1 LELPDSRATLSDPA
15 KHVEAVFDPDVEVAC
30 AMAGTGACDGEG
42 ADTVGILS
50 VVGADGDVGLV
61 AVGGVRVGTA
71 ATGNI
76 VGGLIS
82 FAAMATYVVNG
93 ALLLATQSPD
103 VAVSVVNVSLAHSVS
118 A

>member
-1 LELPDSRATLSDPA
+1 MELPDSRATLSDPA

-42 ADTVGILS
+42 TDTVGVLS
-50 VVGADGDVGLV
+50 VGADGDVGLV

-76 VGGLIS
+76 VGGFTS
-82 FAAMATYVVNG
+82 FAAMATYFVNG
-93 ALLLATQSPD
+93 ALLLTTQSPD
-103 VAVSVVNVSLAHSVS
+103 VAVSVVNVSFAHLVS